1 MNPSVI
7 ERWGILLV
15 GHGTRDP
22 RGQAQFMELAGR
34 LAARYPV
41 TPLAAC
47 YLELV
52 EPGVD
57 EAVGRLVAQGV
68 ERVVA
73 VPVMLFAAGHVL
85 RDIPA
90 AVRVALENHPRVSLA
105 MTDALGCDPRLVELS
120 RRRFDEAV
128 AAAPPVAPPE
138 QTMLLLVGRGSSDL
152 AAQAELARFAA
163 LRRER
168 LPSVDV
174 EVCYVA
180 AARPTLDEGLARA
193 AQSPCAIVVVQPHL
207 LFAGQVLDTVAEAVR
222 RMADDCPGK
231 RWLLAE
237 PLGPE
242 SLIVEALAAQVDAV
256 TLRTTKVESPR

>member
-1 MNPSVI
+1 MKPSVV

-22 RGQAQFMELAGR
+22 RGQAQFMELARR

-52 EPGVD
+52 EPSVD
-57 EAVGRLVAQGV
+57 EAVDRLAAQGV

-90 AVRVALENHPRVSLA
+90 AVQVALENHPRVSLA

-120 RRRFDEAV
+120 QRRFDEAV
-128 AAAPPVAPPE
+128 VAKTASPTE

-152 AAQAELARFAA
+152 DAQAALARFAA

-168 LPSVDV
+168 LPSVCV
-174 EVCYVA
+174 EICYVA
-180 AARPTLDEGLARA
+180 AARPTLDEGLAVV
-193 AQSPCAIVVVQPHL
+193 AQSPCATVVVQPHL
-207 LFAGQVLDTVAEAVR
+207 LFAGQVLDTVVEAVR
-222 RMADDCPGK
+222 RMVEKEPAK

-242 SLIVEALAAQVDAV
+242 RLIVEALVAQVDAV
-256 TLRTTKVESPR
+256 MAQATKVESPR